1 MRYVKPALVDLGL
14 LEDPTVIEPTEDH
27 ELTAPVPED
36 AGEEGTPGRSVASA
50 V

>member
-14 LEDPTVIEPTEDH
+14 LEDPTVIEPAED
-27 ELTAPVPED
+27 LTAPPAED
-36 AGEEGTPGRSVASA
+36 AGEEGTAGRSVASA